1 MPHAADKSG
10 EDKDAA
16 SDEVDVTPSQS
27 AAVCAALA
35 SAITWKLISEGG
47 TPTFTPLHQTPYFS
61 FRQQLF
67 CVLFFQSFFLN
78 PTILYHITHTFGPAQ
93 EVSL

>member
-35 SAITWKLISEGG
+35 SAITWKLISEGAHLLSL
-47 TPTFTPLHQTPYFS
+47 TFPFLYLPLHQE
-61 FRQQLF
+61 Q
-67 CVLFFQSFFLN
+67 
-78 PTILYHITHTFGPAQ
+78 TI
-93 EVSL
+93 

>member
-35 SAITWKLISEGG
+35 SAITWKLISEEGEAHLLSL
-47 TPTFTPLHQTPYFS
+47 TFPFLYLPLHQEQP
-61 FRQQLF
+61 
-67 CVLFFQSFFLN
+67 
-78 PTILYHITHTFGPAQ
+78 
-93 EVSL
+93 

>member
-35 SAITWKLISEGG
+35 SAITWKLISEGERG
-47 TPTFTPLHQTPYFS
+47 AHLLSLTFPFLYLPLHPLSLRDY
-61 FRQQLF
+61 
-67 CVLFFQSFFLN
+67 LN
-78 PTILYHITHTFGPAQ
+78 ALINAHYA
-93 EVSL
+93 